1 MSRTLV
7 VSDYRPI
14 CRLLLCMA
22 VLLRPTFL
30 PGQVSEA
37 SPLPPSVGPDLNADP
52 AVDVGAMDRYEAAI
66 RQMLDQRKFDQLDD
80 LATSLRTHK
89 TRFAGGVWKLYVF
102 YRGLKQPS
110 AGRQADDKQWEAHLM
125 NLEEWTDRNPD
136 SVTAWI
142 ALAEAF
148 YEYSEKSVALAR
160 SSPETDTKEAE
171 DARWAMVDDAVHAA
185 KLALLRAS
193 KLRTKCPEFYL
204 VKQKIAGKP
213 DDDLLREAQAFEPE
227 YYYYYRMH
235 ALFLQISHDVEP
247 DAAEKFAD
255 AISVQIGG
263 EQGAIV
269 YYEVAAALNGGV
281 ASGLRPKA
289 NLAWDRVQRGY
300 AILERQYGQSVFK
313 ANQMAFLAVQE
324 RDMAAAK
331 PLFALIGDRW
341 DRETWG
347 TRDFFEY
354 ARVRAMPP
362 AEISSLL
369 EVADA
374 NQKTSQGRQYY
385 QIFSNEIPKNYA
397 STYARCAEPLGDN
410 LGGSFDLLF
419 KIGKNGEIQKV
430 KAWPLTKLST
440 CLASAKT
447 NGRVTPPPSPSFW
460 LRIPWLRIPFQS
472 QY

>member
-1 MSRTLV
+1 MRRPIPASSLDFAPNQSGANRRIEGNTMSRTLV
-7 VSDYRPI
+7 LSDYRPI
-14 CRLLLCMA
+14 CRLLLCLA

-30 PGQVSEA
+30 PGQVSGTT
-37 SPLPPSVGPDLNADP
+37 PLPPLIEPDLNAE
-52 AVDVGAMDRYEAAI
+52 ATVDVAAMDKYEAAV

-80 LATSLRTHK
+80 LASSLRTHK

-110 AGRQADDKQWEAHLM
+110 AGRRADDKQWEAHLM

-142 ALAEAF
+142 ALAEAY

-160 SSPETDTKEAE
+160 SSAETNTKEAE
-171 DARWAMVDDAVHAA
+171 DARWDIVNDSVHTA

-193 KLRTKCPEFYL
+193 KLPTKCPEFYL
-204 VKQKIAGKP
+204 AKQKIAGQP
-213 DDDLLREAQAFEPE
+213 YEDLLREAQAFEPE

-269 YYEVAAALNGGV
+269 YYELAAVLNGGV

-300 AILERQYGQSVFK
+300 ATLERRYGRSIFK

-324 RDMAAAK
+324 LDMATAK
-331 PLFALIGDRW
+331 PLFALIGERW

-347 TRDFFEY
+347 TREFFEHT
-354 ARVRAMPP
+354 RLRAMPP
-362 AEISSLL
+362 AEIS
-369 EVADA
+369 
-374 NQKTSQGRQYY
+374 
-385 QIFSNEIPKNYA
+385 
-397 STYARCAEPLGDN
+397 
-410 LGGSFDLLF
+410 
-419 KIGKNGEIQKV
+419 
-430 KAWPLTKLST
+430 
-440 CLASAKT
+440 
-447 NGRVTPPPSPSFW
+447 
-460 LRIPWLRIPFQS
+460 
-472 QY
+472 